1 MVLETERLYLREMC
15 PADFDCLCRI
25 MCDEETM
32 RAAYNSAFTGAEV
45 QGWLERQQAR
55 YRQTG
60 FGLWAVVR
68 RDTQEMI
75 GQCGLTLQPWNDHPV
90 LEIGYLFARAH
101 WHHGYATEAV
111 RACMEYAFT
120 ALNAG
125 EVHSIIRDT
134 HIASQNVALRCGMA
148 VTDQC
153 VKRFRDEDMRFFLY
167 TAKRA
172 DGSGTDIIRR

>member
-15 PADFDCLCRI
+15 PADFDCLCSI

-75 GQCGLTLQPWNDHPV
+75 GQCGLTLQ
-90 LEIGYLFARAH
+90 
-101 WHHGYATEAV
+101 
-111 RACMEYAFT
+111 YAFT

>member
-1 MVLETERLYLREMC
+1 MVIETKRLILREFTFD
-15 PADFDCLCRI
+15 DFDALFEI
-25 MCDEETM
+25 MSDKETMQHYPKPFDEERTK
-32 RAAYNSAFTGAEV
+32 
-45 QGWLERQQAR
+45 GWISWNIANYEE
-55 YRQTG
+55 YG
-60 FGLWAVVR
+60 FGLWAVVH
-68 RDTQEMI
+68 RDSQEMI
-75 GQCGLTLQPWNDHPV
+75 GQCGLTLQSWNDHPV

-111 RACMEYAFT
+111 RACMQYAFT

>member
-15 PADFDCLCRI
+15 PADFECLCSI

-32 RAAYNSAFTGAEV
+32 RAAYNSAFTGVEV
-45 QGWLERQQAR
+45 QGWLERQQAC
-55 YRQTG
+55 YRQTS
-60 FGLWAVVR
+60 FGLWAVVH
-68 RDTQEMI
+68 RDTREMI
-75 GQCGLTLQPWNDHPV
+75 GQCGLTLQ
-90 LEIGYLFARAH
+90 
-101 WHHGYATEAV
+101 
-111 RACMEYAFT
+111 YAFT

-134 HIASQNVALRCGMA
+134 HIVSQNVALRCGMA

-153 VKRFRDEDMRFFLY
+153 IKRFRDEDMRFFLY

-172 DGSGTDIIRR
+172 NGSGTDIIRR

>member
-15 PADFDCLCRI
+15 PADFDCLCSI

-60 FGLWAVVR
+60 FGLWAVVH

-75 GQCGLTLQPWNDHPV
+75 GQCGLTLQ
-90 LEIGYLFARAH
+90 
-101 WHHGYATEAV
+101 
-111 RACMEYAFT
+111 YAFT

>member
-15 PADFDCLCRI
+15 PADFDCLCSI

-45 QGWLERQQAR
+45 QGWLKRQQAR

-75 GQCGLTLQPWNDHPV
+75 GQCGLTLQ
-90 LEIGYLFARAH
+90 
-101 WHHGYATEAV
+101 
-111 RACMEYAFT
+111 YAFT
-120 ALNAG
+120 ELNAG

>member
-1 MVLETERLYLREMC
+1 MILETERLYLREMG
-15 PADFDCLCRI
+15 PSDFDGLCGI

-32 RAAYNSAFTGAEV
+32 RAAYNSPFTGAEV

-68 RDTQEMI
+68 RDTREMI
-75 GQCGLTLQPWNDHPV
+75 GQCGLTLQ
-90 LEIGYLFARAH
+90 
-101 WHHGYATEAV
+101 
-111 RACMEYAFT
+111 YAFT
-120 ALNAG
+120 ALNAD
-125 EVHSIIRDT
+125 EVHSIIRDIHT
-134 HIASQNVALRCGMA
+134 ASQHVALRCGMA

-153 VKRFRDEDMRFFLY
+153 VKRFRDEDMRFYLY

-172 DGSGTDIIRR
+172 EGSGTDTIRR